1 MKTVKIYNEIIQ
13 EEDSSMTRENSE
25 RLTVVDFGGNQVNKP
40 VQNGAEKWTKIG
52 TVQTKILV
60 NF

>member
-1 MKTVKIYNEIIQ
+1 
-13 EEDSSMTRENSE
+13 MTRENLE
-25 RLTVVDFGGNQVNKP
+25 RFTVVDLGGNKVSES
-40 VQNGAEKWTKIG
+40 VQKGPEKWTKIG

>member
-1 MKTVKIYNEIIQ
+1 
-13 EEDSSMTRENSE
+13 MTRENSE
-25 RLTVVDFGGNQVNKP
+25 RFTVVDLGDNKVSES
-40 VQNGAEKWTKIG
+40 VQKGPEKWTKIG

>member
-1 MKTVKIYNEIIQ
+1 
-13 EEDSSMTRENSE
+13 MTRENSE
-25 RLTVVDFGGNQVNKP
+25 PLTVVDFGGNQVNKP
-40 VQNGAEKWTKIG
+40 VQNGIEKWTKIG